1 MTDHE
6 GPGDIQP
13 KGDPDRRPDL
23 DIDSAFAAIVADFAS
38 PPPAGATPWPAS
50 EDLEDE
56 PAPVPIAPIER
67 RESAVRRI
75 ILTGADPVENDDLVD
90 ARDTRDARN
99 VNAQEQDDVEE
110 GYVPPEPPPFPRGDP
125 VSRVAWS
132 AVIGG
137 PVFLLIAAL
146 IWRSLPTVL
155 LLVALLAFVA
165 GFVTLVA
172 RMPPDH
178 PDDPDD
184 GAVV

>member
-1 MTDHE
+1 MSDPE
-6 GPGDIQP
+6 GPGEIQP
-13 KGDPDRRPDL
+13 KGESEPRPEFDPDL
-23 DIDSAFAAIVADFAS
+23 DIDSAFAAIVADFALS
-38 PPPAGATPWPAS
+38 APQGTPGVNPWPAS

-56 PAPVPIAPIER
+56 PAAVPIPPVLPIER
-67 RESAVRRI
+67 REGTVRRI
-75 ILTGADPVENDDLVD
+75 VIAGIEPGDSGDDEPD
-90 ARDTRDARN
+90 
-99 VNAQEQDDVEE
+99 EG
-110 GYVPPEPPPFPRGDP
+110 GYVPPEPPPFPRGDL
-125 VSRVAWS
+125 VARLAWG

-146 IWRSLPTVL
+146 LWRSLPTAM

>member
-1 MTDHE
+1 MTDHD

-13 KGDPDRRPDL
+13 KGEPDRRPDL
-23 DIDSAFAAIVADFAS
+23 DIESAFAALVADFSA
-38 PPPAGATPWPAS
+38 PPPEGASPWPAI
-50 EDLEDE
+50 EDLHDE
-56 PAPVPIAPIER
+56 PTVVPIPPVER
-67 RESAVRRI
+67 RDSVIRRV
-75 ILTGADPVENDDLVD
+75 GATEVGTNGAE
-90 ARDTRDARN
+90 
-99 VNAQEQDDVEE
+99 DVEEDSDE
-110 GYVPPEPPPFPRGDP
+110 GYVPPEPPPFPRGDL
-125 VSRVAWS
+125 VSRCAWA

-146 IWRSLPTVL
+146 VWRTLPSPL

-178 PDDPDD
+178 PDDPDH

>member
-13 KGDPDRRPDL
+13 KGEPDRRPDL
-23 DIDSAFAAIVADFAS
+23 DIDSAFAAIVADFAA
-38 PPPAGATPWPAS
+38 PPPPGASPWPAS

-56 PAPVPIAPIER
+56 PAPVPVAPIER
-67 RESAVRRI
+67 REGVVRRI
-75 ILTGADPVENDDLVD
+75 VITGAEQAENDDRTDPVD
-90 ARDTRDARN
+90 HRDRD
-99 VNAQEQDDVEE
+99 DDAEE
-110 GYVPPEPPPFPRGDP
+110 GYVPPEPPPFPRGDL
-125 VSRVAWS
+125 VSRLAWG

-155 LLVALLAFVA
+155 LLVALLSFVA

-178 PDDPDD
+178 PDDSDD

>member
-13 KGDPDRRPDL
+13 KGEPDRRPDL
-23 DIDSAFAAIVADFAS
+23 DIESAFAAIVADFAAAA
-38 PPPAGATPWPAS
+38 PPGPSPWPAS

-56 PAPVPIAPIER
+56 PAPVPIPPIDH
-67 RESAVRRI
+67 REGTVRRI
-75 ILTGADPVENDDLVD
+75 VLSGVESVEKDDRIEAADEDD
-90 ARDTRDARN
+90 A
-99 VNAQEQDDVEE
+99 EE
-110 GYVPPEPPPFPRGDP
+110 GYIPPEPPPFPRGDP
-125 VSRVAWS
+125 VSRFAWS

-146 IWRSLPTVL
+146 IWRNLPTPL